1 MTTWLKTLAL
11 VAALV
16 FPTAALAEPAAT
28 PTLRVDTLDGPL
40 FDLAEQRG
48 KWVIVNYWATW
59 CSPCLKEMP
68 DLRAFAQSR
77 DDVALIGLAYED
89 ISAEEM
95 RAFLI
100 EHPAGYPIAITF
112 MLLCAVVPFLYF
124 RKKGWL

>member
-48 KWVIVNYWATW
+48 KWVIVNFWATW
-59 CSPCLKEMP
+59 CSPCIKEMP
-68 DLRAFAQSR
+68 DIS
-77 DDVALIGLAYED
+77 DYVASHPQVTAIGLAYED
-89 ISAEEM
+89 IARILRIPVGTVKSRIFNALAVLKE
-95 RAFLI
+95 
-100 EHPAGYPIAITF
+100 TF
-112 MLLCAVVPFLYF
+112 HENDA
-124 RKKGWL
+124 

>member
-77 DDVALIGLAYED
+77 DDVALIGLAY
-89 ISAEEM
+89 
-95 RAFLI
+95 
-100 EHPAGYPIAITF
+100 
-112 MLLCAVVPFLYF
+112 
-124 RKKGWL
+124 